1 MASKIGVRGRV
12 IRVILETFIL
22 GIFGA
27 LVATAVRS
35 ALFFIGLVDEDE

>member
-1 MASKIGVRGRV
+1 MIKL
-12 IRVILETFIL
+12 ILETLIL

-27 LVATAVRS
+27 VVATAVRS